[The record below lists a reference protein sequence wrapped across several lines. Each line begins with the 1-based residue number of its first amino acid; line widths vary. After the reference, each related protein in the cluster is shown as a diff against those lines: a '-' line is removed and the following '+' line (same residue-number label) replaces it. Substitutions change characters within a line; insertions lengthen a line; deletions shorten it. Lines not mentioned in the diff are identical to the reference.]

1 MRVFKVQLEGYN
13 GPTIYKTDEIL
24 GVLREIEDLLKED
37 DVEQKITITQDEISE
52 EEFKKIGEFGG
63 Y

>member
-13 GPTIYKTDEIL
+13 GPTIYKADEIL

-52 EEFKKIGEFGG
+52 EEFNKIGEFSG

>member
-1 MRVFKVQLEGYN
+1 MRVFKVQLEGYD
-13 GPTIYKTDEIL
+13 GPTIYKEDEIL

-37 DVEQKITITQDEISE
+37 DIEQKITITQDEISE
-52 EEFKKIGEFGG
+52 EEFNKVGEFSG